1 MMRLC
6 AILAFAFVLFS
17 ATPSHASTCDAD
29 ATQASG
35 SIYRICMPSGT
46 DAPYNG
52 MLVVWAHG
60 FQDAGTPVGIPEDQL
75 CVNDFCIPEVINSLG
90 FAFATN
96 SYRKTGMAILEGKD
110 DLLDLVNIYQT
121 TKSKPTKVYL
131 TGASEGGLITALSI
145 EQHSDVYSAGVAAC
159 GPIGDFPSQI
169 NYFGDARAT
178 FEFFFPGLIPGGVF
192 SPDLNQ
198 IGDWLTFYTANVE
211 PVVFDPQNRSKLDQ
225 WVKVAHLPY
234 DTDNYL
240 NTVDISVRDVLRY
253 SVVNLAD
260 ATTTIGGFPFDNS
273 KRLYTGSATDLK
285 LNLLVT
291 RATADPAAIANMKAN
306 YNTTGIL
313 TRPLITLHTL
323 RDQQVPYWHE
333 QLYALKTIA
342 SGSFL
347 TRELP
352 LAIDRFEHCNFTGQE
367 VLTSFAIMLLYDGL
381 IPDLTGINVSSTQ
394 QQISTALAAKLPR
407 H

>member
-6 AILAFAFVLFS
+6 AILAFASVLFA

-46 DAPYNG
+46 DTPYNG

-75 CVNDFCIPEVINSLG
+75 CIDTFCIPSVINSLG
-90 FAFATN
+90 FGFATN

-121 TKSKPTKVYL
+121 TKNKPTKVYIV
-131 TGASEGGLITALSI
+131 GASEGGIITALSI
-145 EQHSDVYSAGVAAC
+145 EQHSDVYSAGLAAC

-198 IGDWLTFYTANVE
+198 IGDFLTFYATSVE

-234 DTDNYL
+234 DADNYL
-240 NTVDISVRDVLRY
+240 STVDISVRDVLRY

-285 LNLLVT
+285 LNLQVV
-291 RATADPAAIANMKAN
+291 RAAADPAAIANMKAN

-333 QLYALKTIA
+333 PLYALKTIA

-352 LAIDRFEHCNFTGQE
+352 IAIDRFEHCNFTPQE